1 MPTLLALGAV
11 AAILGGAVALNLYRC
26 RRLLRPPPV
35 RRPVLTDRQFML
47 AYHARRARE
56 IRAALDE
63 LGDDAQHVFPPST
76 N

>member
-1 MPTLLALGAV
+1 VPTLLALGAV
-11 AAILGGAVALNLYRC
+11 AAILGGAVALNLYRY
-26 RRLLRPPPV
+26 RRLLRPPPA
-35 RRPVLTDRQFML
+35 RPALADRQFML
-47 AYHARRARE
+47 AYHARRSRE